1 MTEASR
7 LSPVRRVLGPGQTG
21 APTARFWSSAVLIL
35 LALGALLVAWQ
46 FLPGAFGLPSYVFP
60 SLTEVVSAFRGDES
74 ELISALWTTLTE
86 ATTGVVI
93 GVAVG
98 LFLGAVAYYVG
109 PLRRGLLS
117 VLLVLNSTPQIGLA
131 PVAVLFLGSGL
142 ESKIVLIAFVT
153 SFTLLLYTLQGLD
166 LVPKEE
172 ERLLQSFGSTELR
185 IFAKL
190 RFRRALP
197 TIMAGVRYASS
208 QAIIL
213 AIVVE
218 IFSSN
223 GGIGHV
229 ILVQTSLA
237 GYQVMWAAALEGAV
251 AGLALFGLASLLEKR
266 LTWWV
271 G

>member
-1 MTEASR
+1 
-7 LSPVRRVLGPGQTG
+7 
-21 APTARFWSSAVLIL
+21 
-35 LALGALLVAWQ
+35 VAWQ
-46 FLPGAFGLPSYVFP
+46 FVPTALGLQSYLFP
-60 SLTEVVSAFRGDES
+60 TFTEVVAAFRGDES
-74 ELISALWTTLTE
+74 ELISALWTTLIE

-93 GVAVG
+93 GAMVG
-98 LFLGAVAYYVG
+98 LVLGAVSYYIG

-117 VLLVLNSTPQIGLA
+117 ILVVLNSTPQIGLA
-131 PVAVLFLGSGL
+131 PVVVLFLGSGL

-166 LVPKEE
+166 LVPREE
-172 ERLLQSFGSTELR
+172 ERLLQSFGSAEPW
-185 IFAKL
+185 IFVKL
-190 RFRRALP
+190 RLRRALP
-197 TIMAGVRYASS
+197 TIMSGLRYASS

-223 GGIGHV
+223 GGIGHL
-229 ILVQTSLA
+229 ILLETSLA
-237 GYQVMWAAALEGAV
+237 GYVVMWAAALEGAV